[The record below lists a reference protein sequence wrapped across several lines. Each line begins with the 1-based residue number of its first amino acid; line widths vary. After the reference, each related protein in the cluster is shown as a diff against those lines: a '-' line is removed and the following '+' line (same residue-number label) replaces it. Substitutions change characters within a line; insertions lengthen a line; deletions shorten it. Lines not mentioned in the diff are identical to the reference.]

1 MGLGLYSIHN
11 LSLTLLTHLTI
22 YNPTRVKDTKGV
34 HGNVNTTMVET
45 NTLQVSQISSEFER
59 LLMPFNIIT
68 LSATSENKMV

>member
-34 HGNVNTTMVET
+34 HGNINTTMVKT
-45 NTLQVSQISSEFER
+45 NTFQVSKISSEFGR
-59 LLMPFNIIT
+59 LLTAVDIVLM
-68 LSATSENKMV
+68 LL